1 MIDWRFHIN
10 RNGYENTLNISNT
23 DIIQLNETDFID
35 IYITLTG
42 EDLSKGSPKLIV
54 GDVPLELN
62 IVLSTEEK
70 RVFKTSKPTN
80 SHDKQIFYNYFG
92 ESEILLCFEN
102 DTKKDA
108 QSLKVD
114 IRARKANAE
123 LAERMINFIS
133 DNMDDAVLL
142 CFSKSHV
149 SSGVKP
155 MINNDLTK
163 FQLLKETVG
172 DLVSKQGLF
181 LRDHKYIW
189 QHEMT
194 LSNQGQSSG
203 PDSVYYL
210 LKNLDKVTPSSS
222 NRSNIKIN
230 NRSYMLNE
238 MPSEIL
244 VSNSDVFENRVIFS
258 FLFSAKQYLQKLKKE
273 RENQINNNVK
283 NVVKTDLSDDYISFD
298 NVLRNYKISILKHHI
313 DDIHELSKQI
323 GKLISFYKETLKTTL
338 VPQLRPKMTPF
349 IASRPHY
356 RTAFN
361 NIHQWYLCDAPDLKS
376 NSFLMGLRNLST
388 IYELICLLIINRVIT
403 KEMGF
408 KHLSSE
414 YLEYGEDIP
423 YSGRKKE
430 RPNDI
435 PNNAFNYSKGNV
447 IAKIRYEPKVYQYRR
462 NISQPFDLINVS
474 NTKAGNF
481 GLHYFCPDY
490 VIQFSSEEWAKDLVL
505 ILDAKYQNYEN
516 VMKYSLPDSEQ
527 KYLRDIFT
535 LRDDMSIG
543 ESPVKLLILLY
554 AHGASRV
561 ASRLNKIHHIGEEL
575 AVYPQAIGLKTT
587 PDQESEENLGSYISH
602 VFNFHDQYSKRS
614 NYDFSSIKKSPITTF
629 TQY

>member
-1 MIDWRFHIN
+1 MIYWKFHIN
-10 RNGYENTLNISNT
+10 RNGHQDTRNVSNT

-35 IYITLTG
+35 IDITLTG
-42 EDLSKGSPKLIV
+42 EDLSKGAPRLIV

-62 IVLSTEEK
+62 IVLSNEEK
-70 RVFKTSKPTN
+70 RVFRTSEPTN

-92 ESEILLCFEN
+92 ESEILLYFEN
-102 DTKKDA
+102 GKKNDA

-133 DNMDDAVLL
+133 ENMDDAVLL
-142 CFSKSHV
+142 CFSKSHM

-155 MINNDLTK
+155 MTNNDLTK

-172 DLVSKQGLF
+172 DLVAKQGLF
-181 LRDHKYIW
+181 LRDHKYTW

-230 NRSYMLNE
+230 NRSYMLDE

-283 NVVKTDLSDDYISFD
+283 NILKTDFSDDYISFD

-313 DDIHELSKQI
+313 EDIHELSKQI

-338 VPQLRPKMTPF
+338 VPQLRPKMTPY

-356 RTAFN
+356 RIAFN
-361 NIHQWYLCDAPDLKS
+361 NIHQWYLCNAPDLKS

-403 KEMGF
+403 NEMGF
-408 KHLSSE
+408 KHHSSE
-414 YLEYGEDIP
+414 YVEYGEDIP

-447 IAKIRYEPKVYQYRR
+447 IAKIRYEPKIYQYRR

-474 NTKAGNF
+474 NAKAGNF

-516 VMKYSLPDSEQ
+516 VMKYSLPDCEQ

-535 LRDDMSIG
+535 LREDMSIG

-554 AHGASRV
+554 AHGTSRV
-561 ASRLNKIHHIGEEL
+561 ASRLNKIHQIGEEL

-587 PDQESEENLGSYISH
+587 PDQESEENLRSYINN
-602 VFNFHDQYSKRS
+602 VFNLHEKYAKRS
-614 NYDFSSIKKSPITTF
+614 NYDFSAIKKA
-629 TQY
+629 Q

>member
-194 LSNQGQSSG
+194 LS
-203 PDSVYYL
+203 
-210 LKNLDKVTPSSS
+210 K
-222 NRSNIKIN
+222 
-230 NRSYMLNE
+230 
-238 MPSEIL
+238 
-244 VSNSDVFENRVIFS
+244 
-258 FLFSAKQYLQKLKKE
+258 
-273 RENQINNNVK
+273 
-283 NVVKTDLSDDYISFD
+283 
-298 NVLRNYKISILKHHI
+298 
-313 DDIHELSKQI
+313 
-323 GKLISFYKETLKTTL
+323 
-338 VPQLRPKMTPF
+338 
-349 IASRPHY
+349 
-356 RTAFN
+356 
-361 NIHQWYLCDAPDLKS
+361 
-376 NSFLMGLRNLST
+376 
-388 IYELICLLIINRVIT
+388 
-403 KEMGF
+403 
-408 KHLSSE
+408 
-414 YLEYGEDIP
+414 
-423 YSGRKKE
+423 
-430 RPNDI
+430 
-435 PNNAFNYSKGNV
+435 
-447 IAKIRYEPKVYQYRR
+447 
-462 NISQPFDLINVS
+462 
-474 NTKAGNF
+474 
-481 GLHYFCPDY
+481 
-490 VIQFSSEEWAKDLVL
+490 
-505 ILDAKYQNYEN
+505 
-516 VMKYSLPDSEQ
+516 
-527 KYLRDIFT
+527 
-535 LRDDMSIG
+535 
-543 ESPVKLLILLY
+543 
-554 AHGASRV
+554 
-561 ASRLNKIHHIGEEL
+561 
-575 AVYPQAIGLKTT
+575 
-587 PDQESEENLGSYISH
+587 
-602 VFNFHDQYSKRS
+602 
-614 NYDFSSIKKSPITTF
+614 
-629 TQY
+629 